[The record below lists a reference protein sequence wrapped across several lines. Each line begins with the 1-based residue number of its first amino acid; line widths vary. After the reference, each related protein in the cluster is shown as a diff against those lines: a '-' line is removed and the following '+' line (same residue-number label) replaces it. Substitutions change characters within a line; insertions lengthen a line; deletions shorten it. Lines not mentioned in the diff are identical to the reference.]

1 MGWFNYYGLI
11 IMVLIMI
18 PNIIFSIKCKDGFV
32 NLYQNKTILVL
43 ENISRYF
50 CFFTMVINIPYTYFG
65 FIENGFLIYL
75 SINSILLII
84 YTLGFIFCF
93 SKHIIFRSYLLSIV
107 PSLIFLVSGIVL
119 RSILLILFLIIFLI
133 THVTISVKNAYLKQ
147 EKDGEIKW

>member
-75 SINSILLII
+75 SINSI
-84 YTLGFIFCF
+84 
-93 SKHIIFRSYLLSIV
+93 
-107 PSLIFLVSGIVL
+107 
-119 RSILLILFLIIFLI
+119 
-133 THVTISVKNAYLKQ
+133 
-147 EKDGEIKW
+147 